1 MSTAARYPRVV
12 RRLTLLAVLVLGLAA
27 CGGSGVPKDAL
38 KIKFGRLGGLI
49 VPYAITIAP
58 DGKVTAAGNP
68 PVKPPTSLT
77 SAQVGK
83 LSGLV
88 RDGIGKLKSLQCA
101 HALPDEATY
110 FITALGKTVSVHGTC
125 KPDFTKLLDALTN
138 ELGLNQ

>member
-1 MSTAARYPRVV
+1 M

-27 CGGSGVPKDAL
+27 CGGSGAPKDAL

-77 SAQVGK
+77 SAQVEK

-88 RDGIGKLKSLQCA
+88 RNGMGKLTKNLQCP
-101 HALPDEATY
+101 HTFPDEASE
-110 FITALGKTVSVHGTC
+110 FITAMGKTVVIRGTC
-125 KPDFTKLLDALTN
+125 SADFTKLWDALTN